1 MTHAAFSLP
10 QRVFGVV
17 LVVECIAAFVC
28 FSEVPSSVLF
38 LLHIFYFN
46 PHINFVPPL

>member
-17 LVVECIAAFVC
+17 LVVECIAAFAS
-28 FSEVPSSVLF
+28 FSEVPSSILF
-38 LLHIFYFN
+38 VLHIFSSN
-46 PHINFVPPL
+46 PHIAFVPPL